1 MAISDAQKVDYLWK
15 KLGYGRAKTDTNAN
29 KKAPN
34 ESIASPLLIRGEN
47 IWAQSGSVP
56 ATMPGSST
64 SIVTVYPTTA
74 PIETTVDAT
83 SASNRTWKTGQ
94 IDWIPPE
101 IGATYLVKV
110 YVHTSDDASNAAA
123 SGTQLFATGSG
134 NNDEWFFDYQAGT
147 LHFIGT
153 NLPDGVSFTG
163 KSVYISGA
171 RYAGNK
177 GVVSSGG
184 DSEFSNVNVS
194 GLGTVTNLVGTTA
207 NISGVVT
214 ATAFH
219 TGAEGS
225 AIRVTSDTISGPA
238 EIVIDPAAVGDDTG
252 AVRVKGDL
260 FVDGTQF
267 IVNSTAIELADF
279 NVGIATTVGSSETLN
294 GAGIGI
300 GSANVRKTFV
310 YDFSSDSLKSSE
322 NLDLAS
328 GKVYKINET
337 EVLSSR
343 QLSIAD
349 INATGVSTF
358 ANAEVTGI
366 ATIATLETVTGTI
379 TNLTSTSLET
389 TNSKVTG
396 IATIATGTVT
406 NLTSTSLETTNAKI
420 TGITTVSNTTENTL
434 GDSNTGALL
443 IDGGV
448 GIDKNLTIG
457 GNLNVQGYSEFVGV
471 ATFKG
476 GTINLGDA
484 DTDDINV
491 AGEFVSSLIP
501 NTTNEY
507 DLGSGK
513 AWRNLNIAGVG
524 TVAGSLYVA
533 GLEVTGGASIG
544 ADIRTRNLN
553 VSGITTI
560 GDSIADTVT
569 IAGDTDFTGSV
580 DAVNI
585 KSTGIVTATTFDG
598 GLALSNVTGLG
609 ANVSTFLATPS
620 SANLAGAVTDETG
633 TGALVFANTPTLVT
647 PVLGDATA
655 SQIVVGSAVTI
666 ANYGIHATGVITAT
680 SFSGDGS
687 GLTGVASTDNIQTAT
702 PARFLDNVSVSGIAT
717 VTTKLNVGTAVT
729 IADYGAHITGVVT
742 ATTFVGA
749 LTGNADTATSATSA
763 TTATTATNVTV
774 ADESSDTTCFPLFVT
789 DATGNLAPKSGTNL
803 TFKADSGELTASSV
817 VVGSAVSAASV
828 KTPTIAHSNGTTA
841 ATIDSSGNF
850 VAAQNLT
857 VTGNLFVNGS
867 TTQVNSSSM
876 TVEDRTIELGQV
888 DGSAPSS
895 ATTWDLGVL
904 FNYNS
909 SGAKKSGVIW
919 EHGDARFKFGSQVT
933 DGGGTDND
941 SPQVTVSNYAAIE
954 VGSIWI
960 NDCAGQS
967 QLVDCSGGVRTLQ
980 NITIDGG
987 SF

>member
-1 MAISDAQKVDYLWK
+1 MV
-15 KLGYGRAKTDTNAN
+15 
-29 KKAPN
+29 
-34 ESIASPLLIRGEN
+34 
-47 IWAQSGSVP
+47 
-56 ATMPGSST
+56 
-64 SIVTVYPTTA
+64 
-74 PIETTVDAT
+74 
-83 SASNRTWKTGQ
+83 
-94 IDWIPPE
+94 
-101 IGATYLVKV
+101 
-110 YVHTSDDASNAAA
+110 
-123 SGTQLFATGSG
+123 
-134 NNDEWFFDYQAGT
+134 
-147 LHFIGT
+147 
-153 NLPDGVSFTG
+153 
-163 KSVYISGA
+163 
-171 RYAGNK
+171 
-177 GVVSSGG
+177 G
-184 DSEFSNVNVS
+184 D
-194 GLGTVTNLVGTTA
+194 TA
-207 NISGVVT
+207 NITGVIT

-225 AIRVTSDTISGPA
+225 AIRVTSDTISGPS
-238 EIVIDPAAVGDDTG
+238 EIVLDPAGVGDDTG

-279 NVGIATTVGSSETLN
+279 NVGIATTVGSAETLD

-300 GSANVRKTFV
+300 GSANIRKTFV

-471 ATFKG
+471 ATFRG

-491 AGEFVSSLIP
+491 AGEFVSNLIP
-501 NTTNEY
+501 NQTDAY
-507 DLGSGK
+507 DLGNGDKKWRSLNVSGFTT
-513 AWRNLNIAGVG
+513 AGGLRVLGSAQVGSLTVDSDVNVAGNVTIGGTTLTVSAQTLNISDPDIILGVTTASNGDDIATDITANHGGIAIASTEGYPLVDLVVAGLEELPTTYKKFMWFGSDGDSFTGLGTDAWLSNYAIGIGSTQFPTGTRFAAGNVQITQEDLSVVRNINASGVG
-524 TVAGSLYVA
+524 TFGGALYVA
-533 GLEVTGGASIG
+533 GLEITGGASIG
-544 ADIRTRNLN
+544 VDVRTRNLN

-569 IAGDTDFTGSV
+569 IVGDTDFTGSV

-585 KSTGIVTATTFDG
+585 NSTGI
-598 GLALSNVTGLG
+598 
-609 ANVSTFLATPS
+609 
-620 SANLAGAVTDETG
+620 
-633 TGALVFANTPTLVT
+633 
-647 PVLGDATA
+647 
-655 SQIVVGSAVTI
+655 
-666 ANYGIHATGVITAT
+666 ITAT
-680 SFSGDGS
+680 SFVGDGS

-702 PARFLDNVSVSGIAT
+702 PARFLDNVSISGIAT
-717 VTTKLNVGTAVT
+717 VSTELNVGTAVT

-749 LTGNADTATSATSA
+749 LTGNADTATSAT
-763 TTATTATNVTV
+763 TATTATNVTV

-789 DATGNLAPKSGTNL
+789 DATGDLAPKSGTNL

-876 TVEDRTIELGQV
+876 TIEDRTIELGQV

-919 EHGDARFKFGSQVT
+919 EHADARFKFGSQVT